1 MAVSPSIWKA
11 MMMMYCQCNMVNTW
25 WDLYSIQIWMT
36 WCRLVVFSGYWRFTV
51 SCSFQITQ
59 SFRGLSFSPFL
70 WPKAARDAHFE
81 QTSALFR
88 WGGGIL
94 KYFISLLNWESYAG
108 PTWKHLD
115 RLGKF
120 LVGERSIDQ
129 MKQIPRIQGILH
141 QLKLVALK
149 KLNPAQSIGFMTR
162 RWWRWSII
170 KAFVLSSCISPHFV
184 GDILYFGSAPITL
197 FCWQN
202 KRKRSSWCF

>member
-1 MAVSPSIWKA
+1 MAVKLNLWPCYGFSLWEGFSMERQFINRFISKGDEVMLA
-11 MMMMYCQCNMVNTW
+11 EVI
-25 WDLYSIQIWMT
+25 L
-36 WCRLVVFSGYWRFTV
+36 RLLTFDGVVFIPNYSK
-51 SCSFQITQ
+51 
-59 SFRGLSFSPFL
+59 LSWIALSPFL
-70 WPKAARDAHFE
+70 WPQAAEDAHFE

-94 KYFISLLNWESYAG
+94 KYFISLLNWESYAA

-120 LVGERSIDQ
+120 LGGERSIDQ

-184 GDILYFGSAPITL
+184 SDILYFGSAPITL